1 MTSRQVLLDENLA
14 EKLREVNQEV
24 DIIDERGLVRGIY
37 IPVRKYVPP
46 PGYKPPYSDE
56 QLAEWSKV
64 RTGRPLADIIRDLE
78 AKHGKP

>member
-1 MTSRQVLLDENLA
+1 MTSRQVRLDESLA
-14 EKLREVNQEV
+14 ENLRAVNDEV

-46 PGYKPPYSDE
+46 PGYKPPFSDE
-56 QLAEWSKV
+56 ELARLSKV
-64 RTGRPLADIIRDLE
+64 RTGRPLADIIHDLE